1 MANNLLNN
9 TVVSLRFQVA
19 LAGDRIF
26 ICAEPDKGTPGELEA
41 LQTIALLA
49 GIFRRYRV
57 PFKVYERNVGPE
69 YINIPDAIT
78 ITAIPSLNDFLDRL
92 EHWETIGN
100 LARG

>member
-9 TVVSLRFQVA
+9 TVVSLDLQVA
-19 LAGDRIF
+19 LAGDRIL
-26 ICAEPDKGTPGELEA
+26 IWPNPT
-41 LQTIALLA
+41 
-49 GIFRRYRV
+49 RV
-57 PFKVYERNVGPE
+57 PLANWKHFRQLLCSQGFSGATEFHLKFTSEMYGPN
-69 YINIPDAIT
+69 NIPDAIT